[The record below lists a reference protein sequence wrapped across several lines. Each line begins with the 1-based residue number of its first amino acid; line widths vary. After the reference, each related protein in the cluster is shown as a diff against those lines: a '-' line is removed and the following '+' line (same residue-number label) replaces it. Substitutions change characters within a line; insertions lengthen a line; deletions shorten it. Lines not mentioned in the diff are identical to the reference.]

1 MKSVFVLAAALGAAT
16 TAHADRWMTVELPS
30 AFAVSQMQE
39 EVFRPGAMPAAGGY
53 ISHGRFALGLRLRAG
68 LLRNGGQAPG
78 NLMEPGDGGL
88 LAGGLAARVMVGGGF
103 VELVGGGGITGRD
116 VVPEL
121 ELGIGWFVDVGSF
134 DVGPS
139 LRYVRVVASQADML
153 GNANLVL
160 AGIDFRF
167 GKSHERVPVLPPS
180 TEPAP
185 LAWGPPPAPPAEP
198 AHVDSDG
205 DRIADHLASCEDILE
220 FLDED
225 SACGPEGVVEVEGD
239 RIILEERV
247 LFDTDH
253 AHVKSQG
260 REIIR
265 AIAKAA
271 AQHPEW
277 VHITIEG
284 HADVRGPDDY
294 NQALSERRAE
304 MTRNVLVKAGVDP
317 DRVGFVGYG
326 RTRPRDPGVTP
337 EAHARNRRVEF
348 VIDRAP
354 HTEEVQP

>member
-1 MKSVFVLAAALGAAT
+1 MKSVFVLGALLGAAS

-39 EVFRPGAMPAAGGY
+39 QVFRPGAMPAVGGY
-53 ISHGRFALGLRLRAG
+53 LTHGRFAVGVRLRAG
-68 LLRNGGQAPG
+68 VLRSGGQAPG
-78 NLMEPGDGGL
+78 NLMDPGDGGL
-88 LAGGLAARVMVGGGF
+88 LAAGLAGRVTLGGGF
-103 VELVGGGGITGRD
+103 VELVVGGGITGSD

-121 ELGIGWFVDVGSF
+121 ELGAGWLVDVGSF

-139 LRYVRVVASQADML
+139 VRFVRVVASQADML
-153 GNANLVL
+153 GDANLVL

-167 GKSHERVPVLPPS
+167 GKSHERVAVLPP
-180 TEPAP
+180 TPEPR
-185 LAWGPPPAPPAEP
+185 LDWGPPPAPPAEP
-198 AHVDSDG
+198 PHVDSDG
-205 DRIADHLASCEDILE
+205 DRLVDHLASCEDILE

-225 SACGPEGVVEVEGD
+225 SECGPEGVVEVQGD

-277 VHITIEG
+277 MHITIEG

-294 NQALSERRAE
+294 NQSLSERRAE
-304 MTRNVLVKAGVDP
+304 MTRHVLVQAGVDA
-317 DRVGFVGYG
+317 DRVSFVGYG
-326 RTRPRDPGVTP
+326 RTRPRDQGTTP
-337 EAHARNRRVEF
+337 EAHAHNRRVEF
-348 VIDRAP
+348 VIDRAA